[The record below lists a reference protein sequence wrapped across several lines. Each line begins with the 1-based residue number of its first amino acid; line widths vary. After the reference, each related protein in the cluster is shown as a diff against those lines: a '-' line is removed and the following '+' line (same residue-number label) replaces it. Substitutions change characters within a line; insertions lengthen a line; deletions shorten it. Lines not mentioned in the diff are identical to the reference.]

1 MAPTPFSPL
10 LVSNSIPLSSPL
22 SLIRTHL
29 SQPRF
34 LAPGSVCH
42 SSPTRLCNSAL
53 VEALSVHHPFHPTQ
67 PWQAPSHHSTFNFR
81 VTFFTK
87 YCWSSFV
94 KIKFSP
100 RRMSLPACIYQTP
113 GCTYLFTHLRPGT
126 VPGLLLSLFSHFPQ
140 YPMNSWFLIIGYI
153 CINPGIH
160 RHDRQGEGIW
170 KGWQTAAH
178 RGRGSGA
185 ECR

>member
-94 KIKFSP
+94 KISFPLDACRCQHVFTKPLVVPLCLHICAQGQCLACFCPSSP
-100 RRMSLPACIYQTP
+100 I
-113 GCTYLFTHLRPGT
+113 
-126 VPGLLLSLFSHFPQ
+126 SH
-140 YPMNSWFLIIGYI
+140 ST
-153 CINPGIH
+153 
-160 RHDRQGEGIW
+160 R
-170 KGWQTAAH
+170 
-178 RGRGSGA
+178 
-185 ECR
+185 